1 MSRRLSLSTP
11 RLFVLAACVTS
22 LSAPAVLAAA
32 GASDPRESSRPGG
45 TSAPGRSVTAP
56 TEPSGSGDRP
66 SEREKTMRAELR
78 ELARAWADGG
88 GTFGYPFWEKARQ
101 RWAQRQITTPMYRE
115 YVTGYRDR
123 LDAGCELVDR
133 VDTSTEVSTEVR
145 ELVLR
150 ACDERVD
157 ALRAQQRSLDEQI
170 RRDSGDPELNPD
182 ASIARIAELDAEAH
196 EHLQA
201 SFRATR
207 EAMNLTQAA
216 LDEAGLERLAEDAF
230 I

>member
-1 MSRRLSLSTP
+1 MSGRHRIGVSRLLALATTST
-11 RLFVLAACVTS
+11 LL
-22 LSAPAVLAAA
+22 LAPAVLAA
-32 GASDPRESSRPGG
+32 GATEQPRAVQGGGVTITETVPDEPREK
-45 TSAPGRSVTAP
+45 
-56 TEPSGSGDRP
+56 P
-66 SEREKTMRAELR
+66 SEDERTMRAELR
-78 ELARAWADGG
+78 ELERAWADGG

-101 RWAQRQITTPMYRE
+101 RWAQRQITTSMYRE

-133 VDTSTEVSTEVR
+133 VDTDADVSTEVR

-157 ALRAQQRSLDEQI
+157 ALRTQQRSLDEQI
-170 RRDSGDPELNPD
+170 RRDGAAP
-182 ASIARIAELDAEAH
+182 ELDAEASEERIRELDVEAM
-196 EHLQA
+196 EHLQE
-201 SFRATR
+201 SFRSTR
-207 EAMNLTQAA
+207 LAMDLAQAA

>member
-1 MSRRLSLSTP
+1 MRLLAVGACTTA
-11 RLFVLAACVTS
+11 VLT
-22 LSAPAVLAAA
+22 PAVLAA
-32 GASDPRESSRPGG
+32 GAATDPATTEPATTTTESEESRP
-45 TSAPGRSVTAP
+45 
-56 TEPSGSGDRP
+56 RP
-66 SEREKTMRAELR
+66 SEDERTMRAELR

-101 RWAQRQITTPMYRE
+101 RWAARQITTPMYRE
-115 YVTGYRDR
+115 YVAGYRDR

-133 VDTSTEVSTEVR
+133 VDTSTDVSTAVR
-145 ELVLR
+145 ELVLS

-170 RRDSGDPELNPD
+170 RRDSGDPDLD
-182 ASIARIAELDAEAH
+182 AAASEERIGELDQEAL
-196 EHLQA
+196 EHLTA

-207 EAMNLTQAA
+207 EAMDAAQAA
-216 LDEAGLERLAEDAF
+216 LDEAGLERLPEDAF